1 MPLDPPICLEV
12 LFINVQPTSDPNIYT
27 ATFTTNGQG
36 YDSGNKYYYAT
47 DIAVGMWAANNSYG
61 YSFRIKSFTNES
73 PEYIDVVLE
82 DVDGFNASIDPS
94 GIGGGPGNNTVGYV
108 YELNECGL
116 PILTGATNAPTFVW
130 TDSQLARFL
139 YQQQCRGLTGSG
151 GQGAQGATGP
161 QGQQGPGGS
170 ASETGA
176 TGAQGYTGPQGLPGL
191 ASATGATGAPGIGV
205 PPGGTQGQILAKVD
219 GVDYNTTWKDPGNAT
234 YNDSWIMTNFLNPP
248 PYLVFETVTTTSTEM
263 LIPWKYPPQIP
274 TGFSWVPAIN
284 TLTMQLSIDSNATTP
299 GVNPYMVSTLTNVAS
314 NYLDYHDGTPFV
326 TGMVLSK
333 VAGTNR
339 IETRTFP
346 DASIRQTYIYHDT
359 NLAAMISSPN
369 SKVVGWYKNTNPSTN
384 KASTILKLFTNA
396 GAPTIVQN
404 LLLSLNVTTGT
415 FSYTA
420 PQYVDSSDNQSKL
433 FISLYTITFSSIASS
448 IRYGTP
454 LADALDTV
462 QNGQNLS
469 YSASSLFPDA
479 LYTFTVSAT
488 NSGSAVSPVASI
500 TGTTRNLLPIAA
512 LSGTLNFPARYYS
525 NGTIVSL
532 SSGVP
537 KPRLLNSV
545 APWVTSTTFNTPI
558 HSISARGSSQTT
570 TLMTLSSSLVA
581 GSTSVT
587 GPSINFAGFPSGGSP
602 QTTTANNLTMTPSVK
617 DTYVTPG
624 GAQTG
629 FFLQS
634 DNTFAINT
642 PAFVP
647 SQSDYVLTV
656 TQGNSF
662 SGSASFTYQYD
673 TLITTAPIII
683 TIDIKFNGDLS
694 KPISG
699 VNVLYSQPSFTVT
712 TTVTNMGHYY
722 YSSPL
727 LVYTDA
733 ITGSWTPSSEV
744 DTRNVISGLTNGAF
758 DNTVVFKNTNVKS
771 NSLISSYATV
781 FKISVKANNIF
792 GTSALYTSSGIP
804 VIIDGP
810 SVNLVYTTLP
820 QSLPFLSSTSTNVIG
835 YHVTSGIAGPSA
847 VPTFLPTTNTPYA
860 STAYNQTLDI
870 SQNQELQISN
880 GTFTTPTGQPYAY
893 INYTDKYYTP
903 STANSTDYTTIP
915 ASGYRYTT
923 FSWKV
928 APAPTLVYGKL
939 SFTIVG
945 TSGIS
950 IINSLAYVGPGS
962 TNQIQLFYRIE
973 DTDTPVPTN
982 LANMSSAWINGN
994 STDGISS
1001 TSGNYYIPTDYTLP
1015 PYYGLNSVIGTS
1027 SPIFSVKIPPLVIQ
1041 TDKTVNIYCRIG
1053 IPMNTNFSFRY
1064 ITATL
1069 ST

>member
-12 LFINVQPTSDPNIYT
+12 LFINVQPTSDPNLYT

-116 PILTGATNAPTFVW
+116 PILTAATNAPSFIW

-151 GQGAQGATGP
+151 SVGATGAQGS
-161 QGQQGPGGS
+161 GGS
-170 ASETGA
+170 ASQTGA
-176 TGAQGYTGPQGLPGL
+176 TGAQGYTGPQGVPGL
-191 ASATGATGAPGIGV
+191 ASATGAQGAKGIGL

-234 YNDSWIMTNFLNPP
+234 YNDTWIMTNFLNPP
-248 PYLVFETVTTTSTEM
+248 PFLVFETVTTTSTEM
-263 LIPWKYPPQIP
+263 LIPWKYPMQIP

-284 TLTMQLSIDSNATTP
+284 TLSMQISIDSNATTP
-299 GVNPYMVSTLTNVAS
+299 GVNPYMVSTLTNVS
-314 NYLDYHDGTPFV
+314 TNYLDYHDGTPFV
-326 TGMVLSK
+326 TGMILSK
-333 VAGTNR
+333 VAGTNQ

-346 DASIRQTYIYHDT
+346 DASVRQTYIYHDT

-384 KASTILKLFTNA
+384 KASTILKVFTNA
-396 GAPTIVQN
+396 GLPSIVQN

-420 PQYVDSSDNQSKL
+420 PQYVDTSDSQSKL
-433 FISLYTITFSSIASS
+433 YISLYTITYSSIASS

-454 LADALDTV
+454 LADSLDTV

-469 YSASSLFPDA
+469 YPASSLFPDA
-479 LYTFTVSAT
+479 LYTFTVRAT
-488 NSGSAVSPVASI
+488 NSGSAVGPVATI
-500 TGTTRNLLPIAA
+500 TGTTQNLLPIAP

-532 SSGVP
+532 SSGAP
-537 KPRLLNSV
+537 KARLLNSV
-545 APWVTSTTFNTPI
+545 APWVTTTTFNTPV
-558 HSISARGSSQTT
+558 HNVAQRGSSVGT

-581 GSTSVT
+581 GSSSVT
-587 GPSINFAGFPSGGSP
+587 GPSINFAGFPNAGSP
-602 QTTTANNLTMTPSVK
+602 QATSANHLTLTPSIK
-617 DTYVTPG
+617 DTYLTPG

-656 TQGNSF
+656 NQSGSAT
-662 SGSASFTYQYD
+662 GSASFTYQYD
-673 TLITTAPIII
+673 TLITTVPTII
-683 TIDIKFNGDLS
+683 TIDIKFNGDIS

-771 NSLISSYATV
+771 NSLISSYATI
-781 FKISVKANNIF
+781 FKISVKANNIY

-810 SVNLVYTTLP
+810 SVTLVYTTLP
-820 QSLPFLSSTSTNVIG
+820 QTLPSLSSTATNVIG
-835 YHVTSGIAGPSA
+835 YQVTSAIAGPSG
-847 VPTFLPTTNTPYA
+847 VPPFIPATTTPYA
-860 STAYNQTLDI
+860 NTAYNQTLDI

-903 STANSTDYTTIP
+903 SIANSTDYTTIP
-915 ASGYRYTT
+915 NSGYRYTT
-923 FSWKV
+923 FSWKIT
-928 APAPTLVYGKL
+928 PAPTLVYGHL

-973 DTDTPVPTN
+973 DIDTPVPTN

-1041 TDKTVNIYCRIG
+1041 LGKTVNLYCRIG
-1053 IPMNTNFSFRY
+1053 IPMNTKFSFQY

-1069 ST
+1069 TT